1 MTEEEYIIKSFGTSF
16 EDMKDKKIALYG
28 LGKNTETIIN
38 SFPDYQIICLLDG
51 YKTDGELYG
60 KPIYSLK
67 NAFEAGI
74 DFIIIVARANSA
86 KIILKRIEEECRK
99 ACIDVFDIHGTSLL
113 NDSSVFEGNDKYF
126 NLDIDA
132 VKNAIDKS
140 DAVSFDIFDT
150 LITRLVPDPYDA
162 FEFVEKNSGF
172 EGFAKSRIEAER
184 NLNRTCVPTIDDIYQ
199 VLVSEGIFSEK
210 EVLRLKELEISFE
223 KKLLIPRK
231 EAVSLFGYAKEKGK
245 KVSLISDMY
254 LGKDILESVLKNCGI
269 EGYDN
274 LLISCDYGKKKTTGL
289 YKIYKDKVKANHYL
303 HLGDDQDGDIEFA
316 KMNGINAIRILK
328 PADMAEI
335 SSYKEI
341 LDLPESIYERLMT
354 GMVISSI
361 FNSPFALFHSAGR
374 PTIDNA
380 YELGFAL
387 MGPLMTGFIY
397 WLIKNTEEK
406 YDRILFAARDGY
418 VVQKMYKIV
427 DKSAQER
434 KLPKNTYFYTSRM
447 ASIAAGI
454 RDDEDLRYAAGQP
467 FSGELKDLLKKRFYL
482 SDNEIKEPEENETSE
497 QYCLRHKEAIFRR
510 SEELRKNYLKYIEK
524 TDIEKEEK
532 LVFFDLVSSGSCQL
546 GTESIMEREIPG
558 LYFIH
563 VEESY
568 RKKANL
574 KTKAY
579 IESGLLLELKS
590 YMALNY
596 EPIEGITAPHDPTLL
611 RFDDEGNP
619 IFGKADRTDEE
630 INYIDNVQDGILEFC
645 RLFSGIVGNDDVE
658 IRSTYADS
666 MYSLMRKKYS
676 NVTNCLLSSIMF
688 QDDFMNREF
697 ALKDMFD

>member
-38 SFPDYQIICLLDG
+38 NFPDYQIICLLDG

-113 NDSSVFEGNDKYF
+113 NDSSVFEENNKYF
-126 NLDIDA
+126 ELDIDS
-132 VKNAIDKS
+132 VKKEIDKAQ
-140 DAVSFDIFDT
+140 AVSFDIFDT
-150 LITRLVPDPYDA
+150 LITRLVPDPYDV
-162 FEFVEKNSGF
+162 FELVEKSSGDV
-172 EGFAKSRIEAER
+172 GFAKSRIEVER
-184 NLNRTCVPTIDDIYQ
+184 KLNRTCVPTIDDIYKE
-199 VLVSEGIFSEK
+199 LISEESLSGNEADGLEK
-210 EVLRLKELEISFE
+210 LEISFE
-223 KKLLIPRK
+223 KKLLIPRR
-231 EAVSLFGYAKEKGK
+231 EAVSLFQYAREKGK
-245 KVSLISDMY
+245 QVSLISDMY
-254 LGKDILESVLKNCGI
+254 LGKDILEPILKSCGI

-274 LLISCDYGKKKTTGL
+274 LLISCDYGEKKTTGL
-289 YKIYKDKVKANHYL
+289 YDIYKDKVKANHYL
-303 HLGDDQDGDIEFA
+303 HIGDDQDCDIEFA
-316 KMNGINAIRILK
+316 KMSGINARRILK
-328 PADMAEI
+328 PVDMAEI

-341 LDLPESIYERLMT
+341 LDLPKNIYERLMT
-354 GMVISSI
+354 GMVISSV
-361 FNSPFALFHSAGR
+361 FNSPFALVHSAGR

-380 YELGFAL
+380 YDLGFVL

-397 WLIKNTEEK
+397 WLIKNTEGK

-418 VVQKMYKIV
+418 LVQKMYKIV
-427 DKSAQER
+427 ENSVPER
-434 KLPKNTYFYTSRM
+434 KLPKDTYFYTSRM
-447 ASIAAGI
+447 ASIAAGV

-467 FSGELKDLLKKRFYL
+467 FSGEFEDLLKKRFYL
-482 SDNEIKEPEENETSE
+482 FDNEIKDPEENETSE
-497 QYCLRHKEAIFRR
+497 QYCLRHKEAIFQR

-524 TDIEKEEK
+524 TDIENEER

-619 IFGKADRTDEE
+619 IFGKADRTDGE
-630 INYIDNVQDGILEFC
+630 IAYIDEVQAGILEFC
-645 RLFSGIVGNDDVE
+645 RLFSDIVGDNDVE

-697 ALKDMFD
+697 VLKDMFD